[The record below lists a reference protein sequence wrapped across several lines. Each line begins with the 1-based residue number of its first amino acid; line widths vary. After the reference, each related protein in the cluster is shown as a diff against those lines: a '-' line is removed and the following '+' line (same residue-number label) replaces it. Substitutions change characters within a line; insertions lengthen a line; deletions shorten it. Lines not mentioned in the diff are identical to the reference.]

1 MEKGRK
7 RWAIAALICSI
18 VPIVS
23 IAIFVALFLS
33 LRNVTG
39 EPDAMAALI
48 FILLVGLITA
58 GVMMGMGIIS
68 VILGTIAIIK
78 PKTRG
83 KLLATVAI

>member
-1 MEKGRK
+1 MENK
-7 RWAIAALICSI
+7 RNPEALIAFICSI

-48 FILLVGLITA
+48 LILLVGLITPP
-58 GVMMGMGIIS
+58 V
-68 VILGTIAIIK
+68 
-78 PKTRG
+78 
-83 KLLATVAI
+83 